1 MFFHPFLRGVKI
13 SGDVIREGT
22 LIIVKRKKEKK
33 QFQHNTAKES
43 LGWKLRCKMETFAG
57 VVSSL
62 LREAGQQLTGLP
74 AAPVRVI
81 R

>member
-1 MFFHPFLRGVKI
+1 MFFYPFLGGVKI

-22 LIIVKRKKEKK
+22 LIIVKEKRKKKK

-43 LGWKLRCKMETFAG
+43 LSWKFRCKMETWGAATSWP
-57 VVSSL
+57 SSCT
-62 LREAGQQLTGLP
+62 GQSHQIMK
-74 AAPVRVI
+74 AYR